1 MAKQLGP
8 TFGDELVAA
17 GIPLRLAWG
26 PTDDLISGRENL
38 SAEDNA
44 RLDEV
49 IAAHNPALTPVPPEI
64 SRRQF
69 YQAAAELGYITQDE
83 AKQAM
88 ADPTYALNQ
97 LKAKIGALAVE
108 DQFAAEMKLL
118 GAVAVL
124 RYDSLTESYLTSIGV
139 TGKQMDDLFRHAAA
153 L

>member
-1 MAKQLGP
+1 MIA
-8 TFGDELVAA
+8 
-17 GIPLRLAWG
+17 
-26 PTDDLISGRENL
+26 GRENL

-44 RLDEV
+44 RLDAV
-49 IAAHNPALTPVPPEI
+49 IAAHDPTLTAVPHEI

-124 RYDSLTESYLTSIGV
+124 RYDFMTEAYLASINV
-139 TGKQMDDLFRHAAA
+139 TGKQMDDLFRHAAT

>member
-1 MAKQLGP
+1 MP
-8 TFGDELVAA
+8 
-17 GIPLRLAWG
+17 
-26 PTDDLISGRENL
+26 
-38 SAEDNA
+38 
-44 RLDEV
+44 
-49 IAAHNPALTPVPPEI
+49 HEI

-124 RYDSLTESYLTSIGV
+124 RYDLMTEAYLASIDV
-139 TGKQMDDLFRHAAA
+139 TGKQMDDLFRHAAT